1 MASAWSAWTLCT
13 GTDATDPV
21 CARIRALLGAFFYQ
35 HAAFGNGQP
44 VAARDDYTV
53 CWIEDDKRRVCVAAL
68 LIDEPKAGTRI
79 WNLVVDREKRR
90 QGWAQKLLKALRTHT
105 HTRAHTHAAAAA
117 PLRLW
122 VLETNEPAR
131 ALYTRLG
138 WREVGRGIVGGK
150 RAIDM
155 DWPAPAY

>member
-1 MASAWSAWTLCT
+1 MAFSPSSAWSAWTLCT
-13 GTDATDPV
+13 GTDAKDPV
-21 CARIRALLGAFFYQ
+21 CARIRALLGAFFYH
-35 HAAFGNGQP
+35 HAGFGDGKP

-53 CWIEDDKRRVCVAAL
+53 CWVEDDRRRVCVAAL
-68 LIDEPKAGTRI
+68 LIDEPGTGTRRI

-90 QGWAQKLLKALRTHT
+90 QGWAQKLLAALR
-105 HTRAHTHAAAAA
+105 ADKAAGKAP

-138 WREVGRGIVGGK
+138 WREARRGTVGGK

-155 DWPAPAY
+155 DWPAPLPA